1 MRLVQWTDDRGY
13 YRLSYLRDDDP
24 DELAPQGVPAG
35 PPDINSLDWEEI
47 KRDIHNLLVS
57 RRLLS
62 WADVQNSQHG
72 VTSVVNAIVKRRLL
86 VLFRTADSGPGGPA
100 SANDGE

>member
-24 DELAPQGVPAG
+24 DELAPQGVPAN

-47 KRDIHNLLVS
+47 KRELHNHLVS
-57 RRLLS
+57 ARLLS
-62 WADVQNSQHG
+62 WKDVQDSQRG
-72 VTSVVNAIVKRRLL
+72 VTTVVNAVVKRRLL
-86 VLFRTADSGPGGPA
+86 VLFRTADSSPTGP